1 MSKERITHEDLLH
14 NAAYG
19 AADKLV
25 NMALS
30 QEKFEKM
37 EIDEGTRMAM
47 VIDIYKL
54 NMFLVFA
61 VLQDAKHRD
70 NAQLQVVTQKLEALY
85 NKQQEEGFKQALEA
99 LNETP
104 EAAQAWQKAG
114 LLDDPFEIYLN
125 AINKGSKEF
134 VDSPFGILTEKLSAL
149 HFSEEQKGD
158 AYATFAYLLPQAA
171 VEVIGCVDNPPERF
185 EIIE

>member
-30 QEKFEKM
+30 QEKFEKV
-37 EIDEGTRMAM
+37 EVDDGTRMAM
-47 VIDIYKL
+47 VIEIYKL
-54 NMFLVFA
+54 NMFLVFG
-61 VLQDAKHRD
+61 VLQDTKHRD
-70 NAQLQVVTQKLEALY
+70 DARLQSVTKKLETLY
-85 NKQQEEGFKQALEA
+85 NKQQEDGFKQALEA
-99 LNETP
+99 LNEMP
-104 EAAQAWQKAG
+104 EVAQAWQEAG
-114 LLDDPFEIYLN
+114 LFDDPFEVYLN

-134 VDSPFGILTEKLSAL
+134 VDSPFGILTEKLSTRY
-149 HFSEEQKGD
+149 FPEELKGD
-158 AYATFAYLLPQAA
+158 AYATFAYLMPQAA
-171 VEVIGCVDNPPERF
+171 VEVIGCVDSPPERF

>member
-30 QEKFEKM
+30 QEKFEKV

-47 VIDIYKL
+47 VIEIYKL

-61 VLQDAKHRD
+61 VLQDAKHGD
-70 NAQLQVVTQKLEALY
+70 NPRLQSVTEKLEALY

-99 LNETP
+99 LNEMP
-104 EAAQAWQKAG
+104 EAAQAWQEAG
-114 LLDDPFEIYLN
+114 LFDDPFEIYLG

-134 VDSPFGILTEKLSAL
+134 VDSPFGILTEKLATRYFPEKL
-149 HFSEEQKGD
+149 KGD
-158 AYATFAYLLPQAA
+158 AYATFAYLLPQEA
-171 VEVIGCVDNPPERF
+171 VEVIGYVDNPPERF
-185 EIIE
+185 EVIE